1 VNRNNYFHTENRFF
15 HDLIRVIFVNRRNT
29 RLVMGRFSRRK
40 PMSARIWL
48 TVVALCQVF
57 LTPLV
62 AFSLTY
68 LFKFDFSEDN
78 VTMSFDKE
86 MMPWIGTA
94 SIIYGMIALLLALFL
109 GGFTPIS
116 VIEKG
121 GWKKYLGFS
130 RSPGSASERR
140 ISRAKYSKSPHGQ
153 ISVLAHNRW
162 LDGHSIIST
171 HGGLILLAVPFQIM
185 LATIPLAM
193 VLLVPDTLMHENRKL
208 ELALILYL
216 AILMLVMKYFPLLA
230 KRYIGVASF
239 TRKWLISMTKIS
251 WLAPVL
257 ILWLM
262 GRIASV
268 VVLGWL
274 GSDLELNI
282 DLEKSFF
289 ETTLEI
295 GSIPETSFL
304 DLIAALAVI
313 PLATFTTLAVLGA
326 GSGEPPEWMLAE
338 RNKSDSSDESDASTS
353 SLVLTGAQAVVA
365 AGASLVSTTQSAATE
380 IEKPELPIIDAT
392 EAVEEFH
399 PFEPVIESNNV
410 MENETESIFDPS
422 MFFDDDADS
431 VIKSKPSYDEPSI
444 TGLE

>member
-1 VNRNNYFHTENRFF
+1 
-15 HDLIRVIFVNRRNT
+15 
-29 RLVMGRFSRRK
+29 MGRFSRRK

-68 LFKFDFSEDN
+68 LFKFDFSDDN
-78 VTMSFDKE
+78 ITMSFDKE

-94 SIIYGMIALLLALFL
+94 SIIYGMVALLLALFL
-109 GGFTPIS
+109 GGFTPVS
-116 VIEKG
+116 VVEKG
-121 GWKKYLGFS
+121 GWRKYLGFS

-140 ISRAKYSKSPHGQ
+140 KSRANYKKSPHGQ

-171 HGGLILLAVPFQIM
+171 HGGLILLAVPFQVM
-185 LATIPLAM
+185 LATVPLAM
-193 VLLVPDTLMHENRKL
+193 VLLVPDSLMHENRRL
-208 ELALILYL
+208 EFALILYL
-216 AILMLVMKYFPLLA
+216 AILLVVMKNFPRLA
-230 KRYIGVASF
+230 NRYIGIASF

-268 VVLGWL
+268 VVIGWL

-282 DLEKSFF
+282 DFEKSFF
-289 ETTLEI
+289 ETTLDI

-326 GSGEPPEWMLAE
+326 GSGEPPEWMLNE
-338 RNKSDSSDESDASTS
+338 SPIKNNSEESDNSPS
-353 SLVLTGAQAVVA
+353 SLVLKGAQAVVT
-365 AGASLVSTTQSAATE
+365 AGASVVSNVSLGGMDEIDYSEATIVE
-380 IEKPELPIIDAT
+380 NSPIIEDVIT
-392 EAVEEFH
+392 DDPIIEPRGLIEE
-399 PFEPVIESNNV
+399 EP
-410 MENETESIFDPS
+410 ENIFDPS
-422 MFFDDDADS
+422 MFFDDDETLTD
-431 VIKSKPSYDEPSI
+431 SKPSYDEPSI

>member
-1 VNRNNYFHTENRFF
+1 
-15 HDLIRVIFVNRRNT
+15 
-29 RLVMGRFSRRK
+29 MGRFSRRK

-68 LFKFDFSEDN
+68 LFKFDFSDDN
-78 VTMSFDKE
+78 ITMSFDKE

-94 SIIYGMIALLLALFL
+94 SIIYGMVALLLALFL
-109 GGFTPIS
+109 GGFTPVS
-116 VIEKG
+116 VVEKG
-121 GWKKYLGFS
+121 GWRKYLGFS

-140 ISRAKYSKSPHGQ
+140 KSRANYKKSPHGQ

-171 HGGLILLAVPFQIM
+171 HGGLILLAVPFQVM
-185 LATIPLAM
+185 LATVPLAM
-193 VLLVPDTLMHENRKL
+193 VLLVPDSLMHENRRL
-208 ELALILYL
+208 EFALILYL
-216 AILMLVMKYFPLLA
+216 AILLLVMKNFPRLA
-230 KRYIGVASF
+230 NRYIGIASF

-268 VVLGWL
+268 VVIGWL

-282 DLEKSFF
+282 DFEKSFF
-289 ETTLEI
+289 ETTLDI

-326 GSGEPPEWMLAE
+326 GSGEPPEWML
-338 RNKSDSSDESDASTS
+338 NQSSIKNNSEESNNSPS
-353 SLVLTGAQAVVA
+353 SLVLKGAQAVVT
-365 AGASLVSTTQSAATE
+365 AGASVVSNVSLGGMDKIDYSEATIVE
-380 IEKPELPIIDAT
+380 NSPIIEDVIT
-392 EAVEEFH
+392 DDPIIEPRGLIEE
-399 PFEPVIESNNV
+399 EP
-410 MENETESIFDPS
+410 ENIFDPS
-422 MFFDDDADS
+422 MFFDDDETLTD
-431 VIKSKPSYDEPSI
+431 SKPSYDEPSI

>member
-1 VNRNNYFHTENRFF
+1 
-15 HDLIRVIFVNRRNT
+15 
-29 RLVMGRFSRRK
+29 MGRFSRRK

-48 TVVALCQVF
+48 TIVALCQVF

-68 LFKFDFSEDN
+68 LFKFDFSDDN
-78 VTMSFDKE
+78 ITMSFDKE

-94 SIIYGMIALLLALFL
+94 SIIYGMVALLLALFL
-109 GGFTPIS
+109 GGFTPVS
-116 VIEKG
+116 VVEKG
-121 GWKKYLGFS
+121 GWRKYLGFS

-140 ISRAKYSKSPHGQ
+140 KSRANYKKSPHGQ

-171 HGGLILLAVPFQIM
+171 HGGLILLAVPFQVM
-185 LATIPLAM
+185 LATVPLAM
-193 VLLVPDTLMHENRKL
+193 VLLVPDSLMHENRRL
-208 ELALILYL
+208 EFALILYL
-216 AILMLVMKYFPLLA
+216 AILLLVMKNFPRLA
-230 KRYIGVASF
+230 NRYIGIASF

-268 VVLGWL
+268 VVIGWL

-282 DLEKSFF
+282 DFEKSFF
-289 ETTLEI
+289 ETTLDI

-326 GSGEPPEWMLAE
+326 GSGEPPEWMLNE
-338 RNKSDSSDESDASTS
+338 SPIKNNSEESDNSPS
-353 SLVLTGAQAVVA
+353 SLVLKGAQAVVT
-365 AGASLVSTTQSAATE
+365 AGASVVNNVSLGGMDKIDYSEATIVE
-380 IEKPELPIIDAT
+380 NSPIIEDVIT
-392 EAVEEFH
+392 DDPIIEPRGLIEE
-399 PFEPVIESNNV
+399 EP
-410 MENETESIFDPS
+410 ENIFDPS
-422 MFFDDDADS
+422 MFFDDDETLTD
-431 VIKSKPSYDEPSI
+431 SKPSYDEPSI

>member
-1 VNRNNYFHTENRFF
+1 M
-15 HDLIRVIFVNRRNT
+15 RRY
-29 RLVMGRFSRRK
+29 SRRK

-48 TVVALCQVF
+48 TFVAMCQVF

-68 LFKFDFSEDN
+68 LFKFDFSNDN
-78 VTMSFDKE
+78 ITMSFDKE

-94 SIIYGMIALLLALFL
+94 SLIYGMIALLLALIL
-109 GGFTPIS
+109 GGFTPVS
-116 VIEKG
+116 VVEKG
-121 GWKKYLGFS
+121 GWRKFFGFS
-130 RSPGSASERR
+130 RSPGSAAERR
-140 ISRAKYSKSPHGQ
+140 SSRIQYSKSPHGQ

-171 HGGLILLAVPFQIM
+171 HGGLILLAVPFQVM
-185 LATIPLAM
+185 LATVPLAM
-193 VLLVPDTLMHENRKL
+193 VLIIPDSFMHENRKL

-216 AILMLVMKYFPLLA
+216 AILMVIMKYFPLLA
-230 KRYIGVASF
+230 KRYIGIASF

-268 VVLGWL
+268 VVIGWL

-282 DLEKSFF
+282 DLEKTFF
-289 ETTLEI
+289 QSTLDI

-326 GSGEPPEWMLAE
+326 GSGEPPEWMLE
-338 RNKSDSSDESDASTS
+338 VQKGENKKDIEESSSPS
-353 SLVLTGAQAVVA
+353 SLVIKGAQTIAAASIAAVNKVA
-365 AGASLVSTTQSAATE
+365 MVDLPQQQLDEQIEPQSFEKERIKQGIIDGLEENEATE
-380 IEKPELPIIDAT
+380 IEEQ
-392 EAVEEFH
+392 
-399 PFEPVIESNNV
+399 SNV
-410 MENETESIFDPS
+410 FDPNI
-422 MFFDDDADS
+422 FFDDEP
-431 VIKSKPSYDEPSI
+431 IEKSKPSYDEPSI
-444 TGLE
+444 TGLEKN

>member
-1 VNRNNYFHTENRFF
+1 
-15 HDLIRVIFVNRRNT
+15 
-29 RLVMGRFSRRK
+29 
-40 PMSARIWL
+40 MSARIWL

-68 LFKFDFSEDN
+68 LFKFNFSDEN
-78 VTMSFDKE
+78 VTMSFDRE

-116 VIEKG
+116 VVEKG
-121 GWKKYLGFS
+121 GWRKYLGFS
-130 RSPGSASERR
+130 RSPGSASQRR
-140 ISRAKYSKSPHGQ
+140 ISRARYSKSPHGQ

-171 HGGLILLAVPFQIM
+171 HGGLILLAVPFQVM
-185 LATIPLAM
+185 LATVPLAM
-193 VLLVPDTLMHENRKL
+193 VLLVPDSLMHENRKL

-216 AILMLVMKYFPLLA
+216 AILMLVMKYYPLLA
-230 KRYIGVASF
+230 RRYIGIASF

-289 ETTLEI
+289 ETTLDI

-326 GSGEPPEWMLAE
+326 GSGEPPQWMLTDGSVE
-338 RNKSDSSDESDASTS
+338 EDSVENSESTS
-353 SLVLTGAQAVVA
+353 SLILAGAQAVIG
-365 AGASLVSTTQSAATE
+365 AGASLVTTAPHSAPVE
-380 IEKPELPIIDAT
+380 IEIPES
-392 EAVEEFH
+392 
-399 PFEPVIESNNV
+399 PVIEPPLFGDNFQSSEPIIETDSTEDKP
-410 MENETESIFDPS
+410 ENSIFDPS
-422 MFFDDDADS
+422 MFFDDDE
-431 VIKSKPSYDEPSI
+431 INIQSKPSYDEPSI

>member
-1 VNRNNYFHTENRFF
+1 MAQIF
-15 HDLIRVIFVNRRNT
+15 RVIFVNRVNSRNI
-29 RLVMGRFSRRK
+29 MGRYSRRK

-48 TVVALCQVF
+48 TFIAMCQVF

-68 LFKFDFSEDN
+68 LIKFDFSNDN
-78 VTMSFDKE
+78 FTMSFDKE
-86 MMPWIGTA
+86 MMPWIGSA
-94 SIIYGMIALLLALFL
+94 SLIYGMIALLLALIL
-109 GGFTPIS
+109 GGFTPVS
-116 VIEKG
+116 VVEKG
-121 GWKKYLGFS
+121 GWRKFFGFS
-130 RSPGSASERR
+130 RSPGSAAERR
-140 ISRAKYSKSPHGQ
+140 SSRLKYSKSPHGQ

-171 HGGLILLAVPFQIM
+171 HGGLILLAVPFQVM

-193 VLLVPDTLMHENRKL
+193 VLITPDWLLHENRKL

-216 AILMLVMKYFPLLA
+216 AILMIIMKYFPLLA
-230 KRYIGVASF
+230 KRYIGIASF

-268 VVLGWL
+268 VVIGWL

-282 DLEKSFF
+282 DLEKTFF
-289 ETTLEI
+289 QSTLDI
-295 GSIPETSFL
+295 GYVPETSFL

-326 GSGEPPEWMLAE
+326 GSGEPPEWMLE
-338 RNKSDSSDESDASTS
+338 VQKDENKKEIDESTSPS
-353 SLVLTGAQAVVA
+353 SLVIKGAQTIAAASMAAVNK
-365 AGASLVSTTQSAATE
+365 VSVVDFPQENLDEQLDLQNVENDSFE
-380 IEKPELPIIDAT
+380 QPISDDF
-392 EAVEEFH
+392 EENNA
-399 PFEPVIESNNV
+399 IESNDDSNL
-410 MENETESIFDPS
+410 FDPNL
-422 MFFDDDADS
+422 FFNDDT
-431 VIKSKPSYDEPSI
+431 IEKIEPSYDEPSI
-444 TGLE
+444 SGLEK

>member
-1 VNRNNYFHTENRFF
+1 
-15 HDLIRVIFVNRRNT
+15 
-29 RLVMGRFSRRK
+29 MGRFSRRK

-68 LFKFDFSEDN
+68 LFKFDFSDDN
-78 VTMSFDKE
+78 ITMTFDKQ

-94 SIIYGMIALLLALFL
+94 SIIYGMIALLLAIFL

-116 VIEKG
+116 VVDKG
-121 GWKKYLGFS
+121 GWRKFLGFS

-140 ISRAKYSKSPHGQ
+140 KSRAKYSKSPHGQ

-171 HGGLILLAVPFQIM
+171 HGGLILLAVPFQVM
-185 LATIPLAM
+185 LATVPLAM
-193 VLLVPDTLMHENRKL
+193 VLIVPNTLMHETRKL

-216 AILMLVMKYFPLLA
+216 AILMVVMRYYPLLA
-230 KRYIGVASF
+230 KRYIGIASF

-268 VVLGWL
+268 VVIGWL
-274 GSDLELNI
+274 GSDIDLNI

-289 ETTLEI
+289 ETTLDI

-326 GSGEPPEWMLAE
+326 GSGEPPKWMLSE
-338 RNKSDSSDESDASTS
+338 GSKTDISDEDTTS
-353 SLVLTGAQAVVA
+353 PTSLSLKGAQTVIT
-365 AGASLVSTTQSAATE
+365 AGASLVGNLSVGNTGEVEIPKVPEIDKSEVLEEFQSFD
-380 IEKPELPIIDAT
+380 PIIDSDNR
-392 EAVEEFH
+392 VEDE
-399 PFEPVIESNNV
+399 VES
-410 MENETESIFDPS
+410 MFDPH
-422 MFFDDDADS
+422 MFFDDDDDS
-431 VIKSKPSYDEPSI
+431 LSGINPAYDEPSI
-444 TGLE
+444 SGLE

>member
-1 VNRNNYFHTENRFF
+1 
-15 HDLIRVIFVNRRNT
+15 
-29 RLVMGRFSRRK
+29 MGRFSRGK

-48 TVVALCQVF
+48 TFVALCQVF

-68 LFKFDFSEDN
+68 LVKFDFSDDKFS
-78 VTMSFDKE
+78 MSFDKE

-94 SIIYGMIALLLALFL
+94 SIIYGMVALLLALLL

-116 VIEKG
+116 VVEKG

-140 ISRAKYSKSPHGQ
+140 ISRARYSKSPHGQ
-153 ISVLAHNRW
+153 ISMLAHNRW

-171 HGGLILLAVPFQIM
+171 HGGLILLAVPFQVM
-185 LATIPLAM
+185 LATVPLAM

-216 AILMLVMKYFPLLA
+216 AILLMVMKYFPILA
-230 KRYIGVASF
+230 KRYIGIASF

-268 VVLGWL
+268 VVIGWL

-282 DLEKSFF
+282 DFEKSFF
-289 ETTLEI
+289 ETTLDI

-313 PLATFTTLAVLGA
+313 PLATFTTFAVLGA
-326 GSGEPPEWMLAE
+326 GSGDPPEWMLNE
-338 RNKSDSSDESDASTS
+338 TTEKHNSKDSIDSPS
-353 SLVLTGAQAVVA
+353 SLVLKGAQAVVT
-365 AGASLVSTTQSAATE
+365 AGVSMVSNVSLGNTDAEPNLTLDDQKSQISEDSITSE
-380 IEKPELPIIDAT
+380 KIEPENII
-392 EAVEEFH
+392 VEE
-399 PFEPVIESNNV
+399 VESL
-410 MENETESIFDPS
+410 FDPN
-422 MFFDDDADS
+422 MFFDDDEIPS
-431 VIKSKPSYDEPSI
+431 ISKPSYDEPSI

>member
-1 VNRNNYFHTENRFF
+1 
-15 HDLIRVIFVNRRNT
+15 
-29 RLVMGRFSRRK
+29 MGRFSRRK

-68 LFKFDFSEDN
+68 LFKFDFSDDN
-78 VTMSFDKE
+78 ITMSFDKE

-94 SIIYGMIALLLALFL
+94 SIIYGMVALLLALFL
-109 GGFTPIS
+109 GGFTPVS
-116 VIEKG
+116 VVEKG
-121 GWKKYLGFS
+121 GWRKYLGFS

-140 ISRAKYSKSPHGQ
+140 KSRANYKKSPHGQ

-171 HGGLILLAVPFQIM
+171 HGGLILLAVPFQVM
-185 LATIPLAM
+185 LATVPLAM
-193 VLLVPDTLMHENRKL
+193 VLLVPDSLMHENRRL
-208 ELALILYL
+208 EFALILYL
-216 AILMLVMKYFPLLA
+216 AILLVVMKNFPRLA
-230 KRYIGVASF
+230 NRYIGIASF

-268 VVLGWL
+268 VVIGWL

-282 DLEKSFF
+282 DFEKSFF
-289 ETTLEI
+289 ETTLDI

-326 GSGEPPEWMLAE
+326 GSGEPPEWMLNE
-338 RNKSDSSDESDASTS
+338 SSIKNNSEESDNSPS
-353 SLVLTGAQAVVA
+353 SLVLKGAQAVVT
-365 AGASLVSTTQSAATE
+365 AGASVVSNVSLGGMDEIDYSEATIVE
-380 IEKPELPIIDAT
+380 NSPIIEDVIT
-392 EAVEEFH
+392 DDPIIEPRGLIEE
-399 PFEPVIESNNV
+399 EP
-410 MENETESIFDPS
+410 ENIFDPS
-422 MFFDDDADS
+422 MFFDDDETLTD
-431 VIKSKPSYDEPSI
+431 SKPSYDEPSI

>member
-1 VNRNNYFHTENRFF
+1 
-15 HDLIRVIFVNRRNT
+15 
-29 RLVMGRFSRRK
+29 MGRFSRGK

-48 TVVALCQVF
+48 TFVALCQVF

-68 LFKFDFSEDN
+68 LVKFDFSDDKFS
-78 VTMSFDKE
+78 MSFDKE

-94 SIIYGMIALLLALFL
+94 SIIYGMVALLLALLL

-116 VIEKG
+116 VVEKG

-140 ISRAKYSKSPHGQ
+140 ISRARYSKSPHGQ
-153 ISVLAHNRW
+153 ISMLAHNRW

-171 HGGLILLAVPFQIM
+171 HGGLILLAVPFQVM
-185 LATIPLAM
+185 LATVPLAM

-216 AILMLVMKYFPLLA
+216 AILLMVMKYFPILA
-230 KRYIGVASF
+230 KRYIGIASF

-268 VVLGWL
+268 VVIGWL

-282 DLEKSFF
+282 DFEKSFF
-289 ETTLEI
+289 ETTLDI

-313 PLATFTTLAVLGA
+313 PLATFTTFAVLGA
-326 GSGEPPEWMLAE
+326 GSGDPPEWMLNE
-338 RNKSDSSDESDASTS
+338 TTEKHNSKDSIDSPS
-353 SLVLTGAQAVVA
+353 SLVLKGAQAVVT
-365 AGASLVSTTQSAATE
+365 AGVSMVSNVSLGNT
-380 IEKPELPIIDAT
+380 DA
-392 EAVEEFH
+392 
-399 PFEPVIESNNV
+399 EPNLTLDDQKSPRPDSNLTPLN
-410 MENETESIFDPS
+410 
-422 MFFDDDADS
+422 
-431 VIKSKPSYDEPSI
+431 
-444 TGLE
+444 L

>member
-1 VNRNNYFHTENRFF
+1 
-15 HDLIRVIFVNRRNT
+15 
-29 RLVMGRFSRRK
+29 MGRFSRRK

-68 LFKFDFSEDN
+68 LFKFDFSDDN
-78 VTMSFDKE
+78 ITMSFDKE

-94 SIIYGMIALLLALFL
+94 SIIYGMVALLLALFL
-109 GGFTPIS
+109 GGFTPVS
-116 VIEKG
+116 VVEKG
-121 GWKKYLGFS
+121 GWRKYLGFS

-140 ISRAKYSKSPHGQ
+140 KSRANYKKSPHGQ

-171 HGGLILLAVPFQIM
+171 HGGLILLAVPFQVM
-185 LATIPLAM
+185 LATVPLAM
-193 VLLVPDTLMHENRKL
+193 VLLVPDSLMHENRRL
-208 ELALILYL
+208 EFALILYL
-216 AILMLVMKYFPLLA
+216 AILLLVMKNFPRLA
-230 KRYIGVASF
+230 NRYIGIASF

-268 VVLGWL
+268 VVIGWL

-282 DLEKSFF
+282 DFEKSFF
-289 ETTLEI
+289 ETTLDI

-326 GSGEPPEWMLAE
+326 GSGEPPEWMLNE
-338 RNKSDSSDESDASTS
+338 SSIKNNSEESDNSPS
-353 SLVLTGAQAVVA
+353 SLVLKGAQAVVT
-365 AGASLVSTTQSAATE
+365 AGASVVSNVSLGGMDKIDYSEATIVE
-380 IEKPELPIIDAT
+380 NSPIIEDVIT
-392 EAVEEFH
+392 DDPIIEPRGLIEE
-399 PFEPVIESNNV
+399 EP
-410 MENETESIFDPS
+410 ENIFDPS
-422 MFFDDDADS
+422 MFFDDDETLTD
-431 VIKSKPSYDEPSI
+431 SKPSYDEPSI

>member
-1 VNRNNYFHTENRFF
+1 
-15 HDLIRVIFVNRRNT
+15 
-29 RLVMGRFSRRK
+29 
-40 PMSARIWL
+40 MSARIWL

-68 LFKFDFSEDN
+68 LFKFDFSDDN
-78 VTMSFDKE
+78 ITMSFDKE

-94 SIIYGMIALLLALFL
+94 SIIYGMVALLLALFL
-109 GGFTPIS
+109 GGFTPVS
-116 VIEKG
+116 VVEKG
-121 GWKKYLGFS
+121 GWRKYLGFS

-140 ISRAKYSKSPHGQ
+140 KSRANYKKSPHGQ

-171 HGGLILLAVPFQIM
+171 HGGLILLAVPFQVM
-185 LATIPLAM
+185 LATVPLAM
-193 VLLVPDTLMHENRKL
+193 VLLVPDSLMHENRRL
-208 ELALILYL
+208 EFALILYL
-216 AILMLVMKYFPLLA
+216 AILLVVMKNFPRLA
-230 KRYIGVASF
+230 NRYIGIASF

-268 VVLGWL
+268 VVIGWL

-282 DLEKSFF
+282 DFEKSFF
-289 ETTLEI
+289 ETTLDI

-326 GSGEPPEWMLAE
+326 GSGEPPEWML
-338 RNKSDSSDESDASTS
+338 NQSSIKNNSEESNNSPS
-353 SLVLTGAQAVVA
+353 SLVLKGAQAVVT
-365 AGASLVSTTQSAATE
+365 AGASVVSNVSLGGMDKIDYSEATIVE
-380 IEKPELPIIDAT
+380 NSPIIEDVIT
-392 EAVEEFH
+392 DDPIIEPRGLIEE
-399 PFEPVIESNNV
+399 EP
-410 MENETESIFDPS
+410 ENIFDPS
-422 MFFDDDADS
+422 MFFDDDETLTD
-431 VIKSKPSYDEPSI
+431 SKPSYDEPSI

>member
-1 VNRNNYFHTENRFF
+1 
-15 HDLIRVIFVNRRNT
+15 
-29 RLVMGRFSRRK
+29 MGRFSRRK

-68 LFKFDFSEDN
+68 LFKFDFSDDN
-78 VTMSFDKE
+78 ITMSFDKE

-94 SIIYGMIALLLALFL
+94 SIIYGMVALLLALFL
-109 GGFTPIS
+109 GGFTPVS
-116 VIEKG
+116 VVEKG
-121 GWKKYLGFS
+121 GWRKYLGFS

-140 ISRAKYSKSPHGQ
+140 KSRANYKKSPHGQ

-171 HGGLILLAVPFQIM
+171 HGGLILLAVPFQVM
-185 LATIPLAM
+185 LATVPLAM
-193 VLLVPDTLMHENRKL
+193 VLLVPDSLMHENRRL
-208 ELALILYL
+208 EFALILYL
-216 AILMLVMKYFPLLA
+216 AILLLVMKNFPRLA
-230 KRYIGVASF
+230 NRYIGIASF

-268 VVLGWL
+268 VVIGWL

-282 DLEKSFF
+282 DFEKSFF
-289 ETTLEI
+289 ETTLDI

-326 GSGEPPEWMLAE
+326 GSGEPPEWMLKE
-338 RNKSDSSDESDASTS
+338 SSIKNNSEESDNSPS
-353 SLVLTGAQAVVA
+353 SLVLKGAQAVVT
-365 AGASLVSTTQSAATE
+365 AGASVVSNVSLGGMDEIDYSEATIVE
-380 IEKPELPIIDAT
+380 NSPIIEDVIT
-392 EAVEEFH
+392 DDPIIEPRGLIEE
-399 PFEPVIESNNV
+399 EP
-410 MENETESIFDPS
+410 ENIFDPS
-422 MFFDDDADS
+422 MFFDDDETLTD
-431 VIKSKPSYDEPSI
+431 SKPSYDEPSI

>member
-1 VNRNNYFHTENRFF
+1 
-15 HDLIRVIFVNRRNT
+15 
-29 RLVMGRFSRRK
+29 MGRFSRGK

-48 TVVALCQVF
+48 TFVALCQVF

-68 LFKFDFSEDN
+68 LVKFDFSDDKFS
-78 VTMSFDKE
+78 MSFDKE

-94 SIIYGMIALLLALFL
+94 SIIYGMIALLLALLL

-116 VIEKG
+116 VVEKG

-140 ISRAKYSKSPHGQ
+140 ISRARYSKSPHGQ
-153 ISVLAHNRW
+153 ISMLAHNRW

-171 HGGLILLAVPFQIM
+171 HGGLILLAVPFQVM
-185 LATIPLAM
+185 LATVPLAM

-216 AILMLVMKYFPLLA
+216 AILLMVMKYFPILA
-230 KRYIGVASF
+230 KRYIGIASF

-268 VVLGWL
+268 VVIGWL

-282 DLEKSFF
+282 DFEKSFF
-289 ETTLEI
+289 ETTLDI

-313 PLATFTTLAVLGA
+313 PLATFTTFAVLGA
-326 GSGEPPEWMLAE
+326 GSGDPPEWMLNE
-338 RNKSDSSDESDASTS
+338 TTEKHNSKDSIDSPS
-353 SLVLTGAQAVVA
+353 SLVLKGAQAVVT
-365 AGASLVSTTQSAATE
+365 AGVSMVSNVSLGNTDAEPNLTLDDQKSQISEDSITSE
-380 IEKPELPIIDAT
+380 KIEPENNI
-392 EAVEEFH
+392 VEE
-399 PFEPVIESNNV
+399 VESL
-410 MENETESIFDPS
+410 FDPN
-422 MFFDDDADS
+422 MFFDDDEIPS
-431 VIKSKPSYDEPSI
+431 ISKPSYDEPSI

>member
-1 VNRNNYFHTENRFF
+1 
-15 HDLIRVIFVNRRNT
+15 
-29 RLVMGRFSRRK
+29 
-40 PMSARIWL
+40 MSARIWL

-68 LFKFDFSEDN
+68 LFKFDFSDDN
-78 VTMSFDKE
+78 ITMSFDKE

-94 SIIYGMIALLLALFL
+94 SIIYGMVALLLALFL
-109 GGFTPIS
+109 GGFTPVS
-116 VIEKG
+116 VVEKG
-121 GWKKYLGFS
+121 GWRKYLGFS

-140 ISRAKYSKSPHGQ
+140 KSRANYKKSPHGQ

-171 HGGLILLAVPFQIM
+171 HGGLILLAVPFQVM
-185 LATIPLAM
+185 LATVPLAM
-193 VLLVPDTLMHENRKL
+193 VLLVPDSLMHENRRL
-208 ELALILYL
+208 EFALILYL
-216 AILMLVMKYFPLLA
+216 AILLLVMKNFPRLA
-230 KRYIGVASF
+230 NRYIGIASF

-268 VVLGWL
+268 VVIGWL

-282 DLEKSFF
+282 DFEKSFF
-289 ETTLEI
+289 ETTLDI

-326 GSGEPPEWMLAE
+326 GSGEPPEWMLNE
-338 RNKSDSSDESDASTS
+338 SPIKNNSEESDNSPS
-353 SLVLTGAQAVVA
+353 SLVLKGAQAVVT
-365 AGASLVSTTQSAATE
+365 AGASVVNNVSLGGMDKIDYSEATIVE
-380 IEKPELPIIDAT
+380 NSPIIDDVIT
-392 EAVEEFH
+392 DDPIIEPRGLIEE
-399 PFEPVIESNNV
+399 EP
-410 MENETESIFDPS
+410 ENIFDPS
-422 MFFDDDADS
+422 MFFDDDETLTD
-431 VIKSKPSYDEPSI
+431 SKPSYDEPSI

>member
-1 VNRNNYFHTENRFF
+1 
-15 HDLIRVIFVNRRNT
+15 
-29 RLVMGRFSRRK
+29 MGRYSRRK

-48 TVVALCQVF
+48 TFVAMCQVF

-68 LFKFDFSEDN
+68 LVKFDFSDDN

-94 SIIYGMIALLLALFL
+94 SLIYGMIALLLALIL
-109 GGFTPIS
+109 GGFTPVS
-116 VIEKG
+116 VVEKG
-121 GWKKYLGFS
+121 GWRKYFGFS
-130 RSPGSASERR
+130 RSPGSAAERR
-140 ISRAKYSKSPHGQ
+140 SSRIQYSKSPHGQ

-171 HGGLILLAVPFQIM
+171 HGGLILLAVPFQVM
-185 LATIPLAM
+185 LATVPLAM
-193 VLLVPDTLMHENRKL
+193 VLLIPESFMHESRKL

-216 AILMLVMKYFPLLA
+216 AILMVIMKYFPIIA
-230 KRYIGVASF
+230 KRYIGIASF

-268 VVLGWL
+268 VVIGWL

-282 DLEKSFF
+282 DLEKTFF
-289 ETTLEI
+289 QSTLDI

-326 GSGEPPEWMLAE
+326 GSGEPPEWMLE
-338 RNKSDSSDESDASTS
+338 VQKGENKKEIEESTS
-353 SLVLTGAQAVVA
+353 PSSIVIKGAQTIAAASIAAVNKVA
-365 AGASLVSTTQSAATE
+365 MVDLPQQQLGEEIVSQSFDNE
-380 IEKPELPIIDAT
+380 QFNQRLNDDLEEIDAT
-392 EAVEEFH
+392 EIAE
-399 PFEPVIESNNV
+399 ESN
-410 MENETESIFDPS
+410 IFDPNI
-422 MFFDDDADS
+422 FFEDES
-431 VIKSKPSYDEPSI
+431 YENSKPSYDEPSI
-444 TGLE
+444 TGLEKN

>member
-1 VNRNNYFHTENRFF
+1 
-15 HDLIRVIFVNRRNT
+15 
-29 RLVMGRFSRRK
+29 MGRFSRRK

-68 LFKFDFSEDN
+68 LFKFDFSDDN
-78 VTMSFDKE
+78 ITMSFDKE

-94 SIIYGMIALLLALFL
+94 SIIYGMVALLLALFL
-109 GGFTPIS
+109 GGFTPVS
-116 VIEKG
+116 VVEKG
-121 GWKKYLGFS
+121 GWRKYLGFS

-140 ISRAKYSKSPHGQ
+140 KSRANYKKSPHGQ

-171 HGGLILLAVPFQIM
+171 HGGLILLAVPFQVM
-185 LATIPLAM
+185 LATVPLAM
-193 VLLVPDTLMHENRKL
+193 VLLVPDSLMHENRRL
-208 ELALILYL
+208 EFALILYL
-216 AILMLVMKYFPLLA
+216 AILLLVMKNFPRLA
-230 KRYIGVASF
+230 NRYIGIASF

-268 VVLGWL
+268 VVIGWL

-282 DLEKSFF
+282 DFEKSFF
-289 ETTLEI
+289 ETTLDI

-326 GSGEPPEWMLAE
+326 GSGEPPEWMLNE
-338 RNKSDSSDESDASTS
+338 SSIKNNSEESNNSPS
-353 SLVLTGAQAVVA
+353 SLVLKGAQAVVT
-365 AGASLVSTTQSAATE
+365 AGASVVSNVSLGGMDKIDYSEATIVE
-380 IEKPELPIIDAT
+380 NSPIIEDVIT
-392 EAVEEFH
+392 DDPIIEPRGLIEE
-399 PFEPVIESNNV
+399 EP
-410 MENETESIFDPS
+410 ENIFDPS
-422 MFFDDDADS
+422 MFFDDDETLTD
-431 VIKSKPSYDEPSI
+431 SKPSYDEPSI

>member
-1 VNRNNYFHTENRFF
+1 
-15 HDLIRVIFVNRRNT
+15 
-29 RLVMGRFSRRK
+29 
-40 PMSARIWL
+40 MSARIWL

-68 LFKFDFSEDN
+68 LFKFDFSDDN
-78 VTMSFDKE
+78 ITMSFDKE

-94 SIIYGMIALLLALFL
+94 SIIYGMVALLLALFL
-109 GGFTPIS
+109 GGFTPVS
-116 VIEKG
+116 VVEKG
-121 GWKKYLGFS
+121 GWRKYLGFS

-140 ISRAKYSKSPHGQ
+140 KSRANYKKSPHGQ

-171 HGGLILLAVPFQIM
+171 HGGLILLAVPFQVM
-185 LATIPLAM
+185 LATVPLAM
-193 VLLVPDTLMHENRKL
+193 VLLVPDSLMHENRRL
-208 ELALILYL
+208 EFALILYL
-216 AILMLVMKYFPLLA
+216 AILLLVMKNFPRLA
-230 KRYIGVASF
+230 NRYIGIASF

-268 VVLGWL
+268 VVIGWL

-282 DLEKSFF
+282 DFEKSFF
-289 ETTLEI
+289 ETTLDI

-326 GSGEPPEWMLAE
+326 GSGEPPEWMLNE
-338 RNKSDSSDESDASTS
+338 SSIKNNSEESDNSPS
-353 SLVLTGAQAVVA
+353 SLVLKGAQAVVT
-365 AGASLVSTTQSAATE
+365 AGASVVSNVSLGGMDKIDYSEATIVE
-380 IEKPELPIIDAT
+380 NSPIIEDVIT
-392 EAVEEFH
+392 DDPIIEPRGLIEE
-399 PFEPVIESNNV
+399 EP
-410 MENETESIFDPS
+410 ENIFDPS
-422 MFFDDDADS
+422 MFFDDDETLTD
-431 VIKSKPSYDEPSI
+431 SKPSYDEPSI

>member
-1 VNRNNYFHTENRFF
+1 
-15 HDLIRVIFVNRRNT
+15 
-29 RLVMGRFSRRK
+29 MGRFSRRK

-68 LFKFDFSEDN
+68 LFKFDFSDDN
-78 VTMSFDKE
+78 ITMSFDKE

-94 SIIYGMIALLLALFL
+94 SIIYGMVALLLALFL
-109 GGFTPIS
+109 GGFTPVS
-116 VIEKG
+116 VVEKG
-121 GWKKYLGFS
+121 GWRKYLGFS

-140 ISRAKYSKSPHGQ
+140 KSRANYKKSPHGQ

-171 HGGLILLAVPFQIM
+171 HGGLILLAVPFQVM
-185 LATIPLAM
+185 LATVPLAM
-193 VLLVPDTLMHENRKL
+193 VLLVPDSLMHENRRL
-208 ELALILYL
+208 EFALILYL
-216 AILMLVMKYFPLLA
+216 AILLVVMKNFPRLA
-230 KRYIGVASF
+230 NRYIGIASF

-268 VVLGWL
+268 VVIGWL

-282 DLEKSFF
+282 DFEKSFF
-289 ETTLEI
+289 ETTLDI

-326 GSGEPPEWMLAE
+326 GSGEPPEWMLNE
-338 RNKSDSSDESDASTS
+338 SSIKNNSEESNNSPS
-353 SLVLTGAQAVVA
+353 SLVLKGAQAVVT
-365 AGASLVSTTQSAATE
+365 AGASVVSNVSLGGMDKIDYSEATIVE
-380 IEKPELPIIDAT
+380 NSPIIEDVIT
-392 EAVEEFH
+392 DDPIIEPRGLIEE
-399 PFEPVIESNNV
+399 EP
-410 MENETESIFDPS
+410 ENIFDPS
-422 MFFDDDADS
+422 MFFDDDETLTD
-431 VIKSKPSYDEPSI
+431 SKPSYDEPSI

>member
-1 VNRNNYFHTENRFF
+1 
-15 HDLIRVIFVNRRNT
+15 
-29 RLVMGRFSRRK
+29 
-40 PMSARIWL
+40 MSARIWL
-48 TVVALCQVF
+48 TFVALCQVF

-68 LFKFDFSEDN
+68 LVKFDFSDDKFS
-78 VTMSFDKE
+78 MSFDKE

-94 SIIYGMIALLLALFL
+94 SIIYGMVALLLALLL

-116 VIEKG
+116 VVEKG

-140 ISRAKYSKSPHGQ
+140 ISRARYSKSPHGQ
-153 ISVLAHNRW
+153 ISMLAHNRW

-171 HGGLILLAVPFQIM
+171 HGGLILLAVPFQVM
-185 LATIPLAM
+185 LATVPLAM

-216 AILMLVMKYFPLLA
+216 AILLMVMKYFPILA
-230 KRYIGVASF
+230 KRYIGIASF

-268 VVLGWL
+268 VVIGWL

-282 DLEKSFF
+282 DFEKSFF
-289 ETTLEI
+289 ETTLDI

-313 PLATFTTLAVLGA
+313 PLATFTTFAVLGA
-326 GSGEPPEWMLAE
+326 GSGDPPEWMLNE
-338 RNKSDSSDESDASTS
+338 TTEKHNSKDSIDSPS
-353 SLVLTGAQAVVA
+353 SLVLKGAQAVVT
-365 AGASLVSTTQSAATE
+365 AGVSMVSNVSLGNTDAEPNLTLDDQKSQISEDSITSE
-380 IEKPELPIIDAT
+380 KIEPENNI
-392 EAVEEFH
+392 VEE
-399 PFEPVIESNNV
+399 VESL
-410 MENETESIFDPS
+410 FDPN
-422 MFFDDDADS
+422 MFFDDDEIPS
-431 VIKSKPSYDEPSI
+431 ISKPSYDEPSI

>member
-1 VNRNNYFHTENRFF
+1 
-15 HDLIRVIFVNRRNT
+15 
-29 RLVMGRFSRRK
+29 MGRFSRRK

-68 LFKFDFSEDN
+68 LLKFDFSDDN
-78 VTMSFDKE
+78 ITMSFDKE

-94 SIIYGMIALLLALFL
+94 SIIYGMVALLLALFL
-109 GGFTPIS
+109 GGFTPVS
-116 VIEKG
+116 VVEKG
-121 GWKKYLGFS
+121 GWRKYLGFS

-140 ISRAKYSKSPHGQ
+140 KSRANYKKSPHGQ

-171 HGGLILLAVPFQIM
+171 HGGLILLAVPFQEM
-185 LATIPLAM
+185 LATVPLAM
-193 VLLVPDTLMHENRKL
+193 VLLVPDSLMHENRRL
-208 ELALILYL
+208 EFALILYL
-216 AILMLVMKYFPLLA
+216 AILLLVMKNFPRLA
-230 KRYIGVASF
+230 NRYIGIASF

-268 VVLGWL
+268 VVIGWL

-282 DLEKSFF
+282 DFEKSFF
-289 ETTLEI
+289 ETTLNI

-326 GSGEPPEWMLAE
+326 GSGEPPEWML
-338 RNKSDSSDESDASTS
+338 NQSSIKNNSEESNNSPS
-353 SLVLTGAQAVVA
+353 SLVLKGAQAVVT
-365 AGASLVSTTQSAATE
+365 AGASVVSNVSLGGMDKIDYSEATIVE
-380 IEKPELPIIDAT
+380 NSPIIEDVIT
-392 EAVEEFH
+392 DDPIIEPRGLIEE
-399 PFEPVIESNNV
+399 EP
-410 MENETESIFDPS
+410 ENIFDPS
-422 MFFDDDADS
+422 MFFDDDETLTD
-431 VIKSKPSYDEPSI
+431 SKPSYDEPSI

>member
-1 VNRNNYFHTENRFF
+1 
-15 HDLIRVIFVNRRNT
+15 
-29 RLVMGRFSRRK
+29 
-40 PMSARIWL
+40 MSARIWL

-68 LFKFDFSEDN
+68 LFRFDFSDEN
-78 VTMSFDKE
+78 VTMTFDKE
-86 MMPWIGTA
+86 MLPWIGTA
-94 SIIYGMIALLLALFL
+94 SMLYGMIALFLAIIL
-109 GGFTPIS
+109 GGFTPVS

-121 GWKKYLGFS
+121 GWRKFLGFS
-130 RSPGSASERR
+130 RSSIGSSERR
-140 ISRAKYSKSPHGQ
+140 IARLRYAKSPHGR

-171 HGGLILLAVPFQIM
+171 HGGLILLAVPFQVM
-185 LATIPLAM
+185 LATVPLAM
-193 VLLVPDTLMHENRKL
+193 VLIVPESLMNEERKL

-216 AILMLVMKYFPLLA
+216 VILMYVMKYYPLLA
-230 KRYIGVASF
+230 KRYIGIASF

-274 GSDLELNI
+274 GSDLDLNI
-282 DLEKSFF
+282 DLEKTFF
-289 ETTLEI
+289 ESTLDI

-326 GSGEPPEWMLAE
+326 GSGDPPEWMLDLE
-338 RNKSDSSDESDASTS
+338 KKELTTNEKDDITSS
-353 SLVLTGAQAVVA
+353 SLVIKGAQSAISL
-365 AGASLVSTTQSAATE
+365 GSSLASLGPTEMIDNDYQSLE
-380 IEKPELPIIDAT
+380 NESLGESID
-392 EAVEEFH
+392 EEVEEEIV
-399 PFEPVIESNNV
+399 PMEQETNNL
-410 MENETESIFDPS
+410 FDPN
-422 MFFDDDADS
+422 MFFDDSEVD
-431 VIKSKPSYDEPSI
+431 KSPSFDEPSI
-444 TGLE
+444 TGFGPE

>member
-1 VNRNNYFHTENRFF
+1 
-15 HDLIRVIFVNRRNT
+15 
-29 RLVMGRFSRRK
+29 MGRYSRRK

-48 TVVALCQVF
+48 TFIAMCQVF

-68 LFKFDFSEDN
+68 LVKFDFSNDN
-78 VTMSFDKE
+78 FTMSFDME
-86 MMPWIGTA
+86 MMPWIGSA
-94 SIIYGMIALLLALFL
+94 SLIYGMIALLLALIL
-109 GGFTPIS
+109 GGFTPVS
-116 VIEKG
+116 VVEKG
-121 GWKKYLGFS
+121 GWKNFFGFS
-130 RSPGSASERR
+130 RAPRSAAERR
-140 ISRAKYSKSPHGQ
+140 LSRLKYSKSPHGQ

-171 HGGLILLAVPFQIM
+171 HGGLILLAVPFQVM
-185 LATIPLAM
+185 LATVPLAM
-193 VLLVPDTLMHENRKL
+193 VLITPEWLLHENRKL

-216 AILMLVMKYFPLLA
+216 AILMFIMKYFPLLA
-230 KRYIGVASF
+230 KRYIGIASF

-268 VVLGWL
+268 VVIGWL

-282 DLEKSFF
+282 DLEKTFF
-289 ETTLEI
+289 QSTLDI

-326 GSGEPPEWMLAE
+326 GSGEPPEWMLE
-338 RNKSDSSDESDASTS
+338 VQNDENQKEIDDNSSAS
-353 SLVLTGAQAVVA
+353 SLVIKGAQTIAAASIAAVNKVA
-365 AGASLVSTTQSAATE
+365 VGDLPQE
-380 IEKPELPIIDAT
+380 QFEEHINPQINQNNELKEQIM
-392 EAVEEFH
+392 ESVEEIT
-399 PFEPVIESNNV
+399 PDQNVDQSNL
-410 MENETESIFDPS
+410 FDPS
-422 MFFDDDADS
+422 LFFDDQ
-431 VIKSKPSYDEPSI
+431 IIEKTEPSYDEPSI
-444 TGLE
+444 SGLEK